1 MAEAKRTAIEA
12 EGRDEGSNI
21 RKQCSMRRGPIYRGD
36 REWKQSNGGDRGRP
50 RRLKGR
56 EGTDGHRGNSRV
68 RDRDGRFRV
77 GRDRFRGNRSNV
89 QSLSGERSGDGTKMG
104 IKDTCNDTATD
115 EEERQEGW

>member
-1 MAEAKRTAIEA
+1 MSETQKTVFDEERTNIQ
-12 EGRDEGSNI
+12 GRQRVET
-21 RKQCSMRRGPIYRGD
+21 
-36 REWKQSNGGDRGRP
+36 ESNGGDRGRP
-50 RRLKGR
+50 RRFKGR

-77 GRDRFRGNRSNV
+77 GRDRFRGNRSNA
-89 QSLSGERSGDGTKMG
+89 QSLSGERSGDGTKVG